1 MSDDHDD
8 DDSPPT
14 VPPLPEQLTRL
25 QLPFL
30 RTHYHQLAQQ
40 AAEQGWGHIQY
51 LEHLVRAK

>member
-1 MSDDHDD
+1 MSDDHHDN

-40 AAEQGWGHIQY
+40 AAEQG
-51 LEHLVRAK
+51 